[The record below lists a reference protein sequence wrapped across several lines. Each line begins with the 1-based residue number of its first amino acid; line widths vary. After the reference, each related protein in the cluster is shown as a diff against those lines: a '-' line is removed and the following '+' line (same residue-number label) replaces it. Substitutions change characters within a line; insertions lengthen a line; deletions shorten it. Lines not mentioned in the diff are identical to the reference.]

1 MIIERNY
8 DNYEENEG
16 GYRILPSG
24 TYMFEI
30 QQTEDK
36 MSSNKDEMVKITFS
50 CIDDDYYGT
59 PVWDNILFPRP
70 GSKSEKIIGR
80 TKHFLHC
87 IGEPFQGDFQVDTD
101 NWQNKTVEI
110 QVCKSEYENKSGNKK
125 PKNDVVK
132 YILNKE
138 LLNNTQAKN
147 NNTSKHDLPWDN
159 NSEDDDEDEYEEDER
174 KNRESIYGKNNLP
187 F

>member
-1 MIIERNY
+1 MKIERNY

-16 GYRILPSG
+16 GYRILPDG

-36 MSSNKDEMVKITFS
+36 ISSNNDNMVKITFE

-59 PVWDNILFPRP
+59 LVWDNILFPKP

-110 QVCKSEYENKSGNKK
+110 QVCEGEYEDKNGKK
-125 PKNDVVK
+125 KQKNDVVK

-138 LLNNTQAKN
+138 LLNNTQTKN
-147 NNTSKHDLPWDN
+147 SNTPKSNLPWDN
-159 NSEDDDEDEYEEDER
+159 SSNDDDEEDDEDDDLRSGNR
-174 KNRESIYGKNNLP
+174 KLP